1 MNQEGRKSNGNCSTV
16 GEAYMAIFWP
26 PPGSKGRT
34 LVTSGFSTAPAGLH
48 SRWWG
53 EDNSKEG
60 KRRYGG
66 TPFSRPTCFKNEAK
80 NGLERGLILRV
91 NMPVNRK
98 GRFQKKK
105 KWSWK
110 RSGLSSGWPLISLIR
125 VCLII
130 SLIRVAFHLSH
141 QGGLSSL
148 TSGCVSSLSSGWPFI
163 SLIRVAFHLSHQGG
177 LSSLTSGCVSSLSS
191 GWPFISLFGVASH
204 LLHQGVSSLTSG
216 CVWSSLTSG
225 WSLTFHIRVC
235 LIISFIRVASQ
246 LSHQGVSH
254 LSHQGGLS
262 SLSPSL
268 SSLFFYN
275 SYENLLRKDTNE
287 ESVKLPFEGGCF
299 VTTRLPDMTSSVD
312 WGSSHE
318 SHMTTA
324 QWVCPDAANNT
335 TVATVKRFGLISR
348 DEVPIKC
355 S

>member
-34 LVTSGFSTAPAGLH
+34 LVSSGFSTAPAGLH

-60 KRRYGG
+60 KGRYGG
-66 TPFSRPTCFKNEAK
+66 TPFSRPTCLKNEAK

-130 SLIRVAFHLSH
+130 SLIRVCLIISLIRVAFHLSH

-163 SLIRVAFHLSHQGG
+163 SLIRVAFHLSHQGVSHLSHQGG
-177 LSSLTSGCVSSLSS
+177 LSSLSS
-191 GWPFISLFGVASH
+191 GWPLISFIRVSH
-204 LLHQGVSSLTSG
+204 LSHQGVSDHLSHQG
-216 CVWSSLTSG
+216 G
-225 WSLTFHIRVC
+225 LTFHIRVC

-275 SYENLLRKDTNE
+275 SYENLLRIDTNE

-324 QWVCPDAANNT
+324 QWVCPDAANNA
-335 TVATVKRFGLISR
+335 TVATVKHFGLISR